1 MIKNNYNKQNGK
13 NNYMIK
19 YNNRHKL
26 NNNNNYNQKVYI
38 LIQSLVHNL
47 IKIGI
52 ILIPSQSIFIFNL
65 KKLKEQV
72 YQIYMMTN

>member
-38 LIQSLVHNL
+38 LIQSLVHNVT
-47 IKIGI
+47 KIGI
-52 ILIPSQSIFIFNL
+52 ILIKDKIGNVNA
-65 KKLKEQV
+65 KKV
-72 YQIYMMTN
+72 YSKIIILFR